1 MVKMSKLNER
11 QVANNFGWSWVTVKL
26 ISGKTMK
33 VYIAGVDSDYETKDA
48 IEEAIYYNADGAKD
62 YAVDAIPFS
71 QIDTIELAKPP
82 KKKIIE
88 AKKRLA

>member
-1 MVKMSKLNER
+1 
-11 QVANNFGWSWVTVKL
+11 
-26 ISGKTMK
+26 MK

-48 IEEAIYYNADGAKD
+48 IEEAIYYNVDGAKD

-82 KKKIIE
+82 KRKI
-88 AKKRLA
+88 